1 MIILSRRCEDYPIQD
16 VMLTLQDG
24 ATIDEAAEA
33 IRCFLLACGYHHNLV
48 EMILPIEDE

>member
-24 ATIDEAAEA
+24 ATISEAAEA
-33 IRCFLLACGYHHNLV
+33 LRCFLLACGYHYELV
-48 EMILPIEDE
+48 YSILPDE